1 MLTDVEVQEG
11 GPRELGCGEIIN
23 WAHKGSASEALPTL
37 KDQTSLIQEEAQN
50 N

>member
-1 MLTDVEVQEG
+1 MLTDVEVQ

-37 KDQTSLIQEEAQN
+37 EDQTSVIQEEAQN